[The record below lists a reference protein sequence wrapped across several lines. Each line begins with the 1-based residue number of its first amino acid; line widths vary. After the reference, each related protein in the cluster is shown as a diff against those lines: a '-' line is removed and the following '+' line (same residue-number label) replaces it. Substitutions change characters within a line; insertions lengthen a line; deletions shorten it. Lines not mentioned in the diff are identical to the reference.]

1 MKTLKAD
8 ENGTVKIVE
17 TGGGGKEKDSA
28 PGVAE
33 HSDGKE
39 ATKASWKRK
48 GKTG

>member
-1 MKTLKAD
+1 MKTLKTNED
-8 ENGTVKIVE
+8 GTVKIVE
-17 TGGGGKEKDSA
+17 TGGGKEKDSA
-28 PGVAE
+28 SGVAE